1 MHAAPSV
8 TDVPDN
14 APQTTYATVKVN
26 GKIIATLDNSGSS
39 AMTNEAAAMV
49 GGLQDPPGLTSGPEL
64 AQWRA
69 ERIAMAT
76 GGTIEK
82 AASAMTQSEWTPRQ
96 TVSQTLRARS
106 WTRQSGR

>member
-1 MHAAPSV
+1 LLLQMHAAPSV

-39 AMTNEAAAMV
+39 AMTNEAK
-49 GGLQDPPGLTSGPEL
+49 
-64 AQWRA
+64 WRA

-82 AASAMTQSEWTPRQ
+82 AASVITQSQWTPGRPFR
-96 TVSQTLRARS
+96 TATRARK
-106 WTRQSGR
+106 WTQPLRR